1 MNKLRQ
7 AKVRN
12 RAIDI
17 TYIAINK
24 VRKIS
29 FKGFSDKENE
39 IIQSLHKSL
48 LRIVQEK
55 CKNNKYNDYEYAIA
69 VDIHNW
75 KSVVIEGERGI
86 VYINHNTQ
94 AKSMIRNGYKNSIL
108 YMHNHPS
115 TGTFSADDVKT
126 FLLNESIFIM
136 TAVGHDGSVYVLQ
149 KTPKL
154 NTERFLEDYGSL
166 AKDYKQK
173 GNVANNG
180 TLAINDMLKK
190 AHEYGLIYEKG
201 VINR

>member
-17 TYIAINK
+17 TDIAINK

-115 TGTFSADDVKT
+115 TGTF
-126 FLLNESIFIM
+126 
-136 TAVGHDGSVYVLQ
+136 
-149 KTPKL
+149 
-154 NTERFLEDYGSL
+154 
-166 AKDYKQK
+166 
-173 GNVANNG
+173 
-180 TLAINDMLKK
+180 
-190 AHEYGLIYEKG
+190 
-201 VINR
+201 